1 MKSKVI
7 DTLETKQTHQ
17 VFELYVKEEL
27 NLKILEKSNSYASQ
41 KNSLLDLT
49 MLDLIR
55 SMQSCYLQGII
66 LYHKQ
71 ERFGRKKMM
80 CEFQ

>member
-1 MKSKVI
+1 MKSEAINILEGKQPHKVFGLFI
-7 DTLETKQTHQ
+7 NEKLK
-17 VFELYVKEEL
+17 
-27 NLKILEKSNSYASQ
+27 LKILEESNQYASQ